1 MIISGLSKIIL
12 TGYYLSS
19 VHVSNH
25 PLVCRPPGPL
35 TDPLTDK
42 PEFIVPIVLLVAVV
56 IIILAV
62 VLFIKVKK

>member
-1 MIISGLSKIIL
+1 MSN
-12 TGYYLSS
+12 
-19 VHVSNH
+19 HNH

-35 TDPLTDK
+35 TGPLTDR

>member
-1 MIISGLSKIIL
+1 MIISGLSKIPDDITCL
-12 TGYYLSS
+12 
-19 VHVSNH
+19 VSMCLNH
-25 PLVCRPPGPL
+25 PLLCRPPGPL

>member
-1 MIISGLSKIIL
+1 MQLNFICPTNGEIESK
-12 TGYYLSS
+12 GVYYYM
-19 VHVSNH
+19 NH
-25 PLVCRPPGPL
+25 PIVCRPPGPL